1 MSKLIGVVVATF
13 IIAVAVSVS
22 CLWIVNYANGDKL
35 TRSFFKQPVD
45 HQVVEFSHYSFD
57 DQYALYIYGQQHRE
71 PPAGYLTELLARRGE
86 SAIGP
91 LEAKLLNAHADLT
104 IRDTLLVFRDMS
116 ALRVYDVGSDPQLL
130 RTLGLAADRIRDPYW
145 RDMCE
150 SWVREIRNTQFPKG
164 MR

>member
-1 MSKLIGVVVATF
+1 MSKSIAAL

-35 TRSFFKQPVD
+35 TQSFFKQPVNQ
-45 HQVVEFSHYSFD
+45 QVVEFSHYSFG

-71 PPAGYLTELLARRGE
+71 PPAGYLAELLARRGG
-86 SAIGP
+86 SAIRP
-91 LEAKLLNAHADLT
+91 LEAKLLKAHDDLT

-130 RTLGLAADRIRDPYW
+130 RTLGLAAGRIRDAYW

-150 SWVREIRNTQFPKG
+150 GWVREIRNTRFPDG